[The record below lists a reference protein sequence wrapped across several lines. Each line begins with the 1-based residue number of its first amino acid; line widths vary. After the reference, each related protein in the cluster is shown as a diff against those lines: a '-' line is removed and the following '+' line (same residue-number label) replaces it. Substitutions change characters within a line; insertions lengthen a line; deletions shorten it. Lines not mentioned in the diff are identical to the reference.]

1 MLNKRHTMVEED
13 RKEPLNKYNLID
25 DQVVGPNANKKPQ
38 ENPFAKQSTI

>member
-13 RKEPLNKYNLID
+13 RKEPLNKYNQID
-25 DQVVGPNANKKPQ
+25 DQVVGPNANKQPQ